1 MAKKIKEQID
11 YGNTPE
17 RMDPSLVKK
26 LGSPESLYAQNPAM
40 KKGPAD
46 VQRLVSQRFQK
57 VADKLR
63 QVTGIADLSSKQVQG
78 MVYNEMMRK
87 IPNII
92 RIEAAHKDELI
103 QLAIDA
109 CLDEGE
115 VPEEWYQIEAHLGEQ
130 PDTSDFRYQ
139 PEEPKDDEEKEE
151 KKKLEIPS
159 FDIED
164 LTDEEELELEKH
176 KRNIINAIIQ
186 GSAKRGHYL
195 FQKPAVKARL
205 DAIDPSLYRDYLG
218 IMAINDFMYFTME
231 QMIEMMS
238 QTGQG
243 VAGKVSLDDADDEGE
258 EGGGGEEGGEE
269 QPDTKIVAIGLIF
282 PILCHEIIKGL
293 EEAKGRYGHSK
304 NPEIRQK
311 VRGAVDVLSNE
322 PMQLRIGPEIVEKLR
337 HALPDEMYDES
348 NQGLTPW
355 FHILLYQIPAESF
368 LKIIGHAISE
378 DQSKVKIATSKFKEI
393 MKEAQKMK
401 ADFDNFRE
409 DGESD
414 DSNLN
419 PSGGLSSYDDD
430 EDSDVDYAP
439 EEEDDDEDYL
449 TDMDDYLDSLGI
461 NRPDNLDDLLGGLG
475 VGRSK

>member
-1 MAKKIKEQID
+1 MAKKLKEQID

-17 RMDPSLVKK
+17 RMDPSLVRK
-26 LGSPESLYAQNPAM
+26 LASPDSLYAQNPAM

-63 QVTGIADLSSKQVQG
+63 QVTGIQDLSSQQVQG
-78 MVYNEMMRK
+78 MVYNEMMMK
-87 IPNII
+87 LPNIM

-109 CLDEGE
+109 SLEEGQ
-115 VPEEWYQIEAHLGEQ
+115 VPEGWYQIEGHLGEQ
-130 PDTSDFRYQ
+130 PRTDDFRYQ
-139 PEEPKDDEEKEE
+139 PEEPEDDEEEDDE
-151 KKKLEIPS
+151 KIEIPS
-159 FDIED
+159 FNVED

-186 GSAKRGHYL
+186 GAAKKGHYI
-195 FQKPAVKARL
+195 FQKPDVKARL

-258 EGGGGEEGGEE
+258 EGGGEEGGEE
-269 QPDTKIVAIGLIF
+269 QPDTKIIAEGLIF

-293 EEAKGRYGHSK
+293 EEAKGRHGHSK
-304 NPEIRQK
+304 NPDIRDK

-322 PMQLRIGPEIVEKLR
+322 PMQLRIGPEIVEKIR
-337 HALPDEMYDES
+337 FALPDSMFDES
-348 NQGLTPW
+348 NKGLINW
-355 FHILLYQIPAESF
+355 FHILLYQVPAQEF
-368 LKIIGHAISE
+368 LEIIGNAISE
-378 DQSKVKIATSKFKEI
+378 DTSKVKKATARFEEI
-393 MKEAQKMK
+393 MKEAQDMK
-401 ADFDNFRE
+401 GEFE
-409 DGESD
+409 DYKEEEGI
-414 DSNLN
+414 DSE
-419 PSGGLSSYDDD
+419 D
-430 EDSDVDYAP
+430 EDDGL
-439 EEEDDDEDYL
+439 DDFFG
-449 TDMDDYLDSLGI
+449 SLGI
-461 NRPDNLDDLLGGLG
+461 SRP
-475 VGRSK
+475 K